1 MCAMARATI
10 GESLKAVTR
19 QLHEAES
26 KNRHLIE
33 LETDLQQREE
43 LFERQVTA
51 THRRRHLLC
60 LRLYHICESSCI
72 ITVCTLQ
79 IYL

>member
-43 LFERQVTA
+43 RFERQVTA
-51 THRRRHLLC
+51 THCRRHLLC
-60 LRLYHICESSCI
+60 LRPYHICESSCI
-72 ITVCTLQ
+72 ITVCTLP